1 MATTMIDLPVK
12 SRTET
17 SEEAQF
23 AVLREALQQC
33 WDDIEA
39 GRYITI
45 EPDRIGEFVKAVGR
59 RAAERVRRQHLANAS
74 S

>member
-1 MATTMIDLPVK
+1 MATTMIDLPVKK

-23 AVLREALQQC
+23 AVLREALQQG

-39 GRYITI
+39 GRYVTI
-45 EPDRIGEFVKAVGR
+45 EPGKIGEFVKAVGR
-59 RAAERVRRQHLANAS
+59 CVTERVS
-74 S
+74 